1 MGRFRDVNA
10 FAEVIFLF
18 HNIGQAFM
26 TDVEKVNKGLYI
38 TLLQEVHT
46 DHLLVKDFVV
56 VIVDRNAVGEYMFGS
71 IFFII
76 F

>member
-1 MGRFRDVNA
+1 MGRFRDVNT
-10 FAEVIFLF
+10 FAKVIFLF

-26 TDVEKVNKGLYI
+26 TDVEKVNKGLYV
-38 TLLQEVHT
+38 TLLQEVHA

-56 VIVDRNAVGEYMFGS
+56 VIVDRNAVGEDMLGS

>member
-1 MGRFRDVNA
+1 MNV

-38 TLLQEVHT
+38 TFLQEVHT
-46 DHLLVKDFVV
+46 NHLLVKNFVV
-56 VIVDRNAVGEYMFGS
+56 VIVDRNAVGEDMLGS
-71 IFFII
+71 IFFVI